1 MDSIVQ
7 TMPEVLVS
15 EEPLNDSTGRMDM
28 AIAWDK
34 SLVTGSLRIDRH
46 HQELFR
52 QINALSVAV
61 KQGKGRDLIRRLLDF
76 LGQYVIRHF
85 DAEERLMEELNCP
98 AAAANKQAHA
108 QFLSTY
114 NSLRKQFDEAG
125 AWPVVVAQI
134 HDLLSEWLV
143 QHISE
148 VDVQLRVCCDEPVG
162 KPRRDDRKSC
172 RCTVP
177 KERQSCELKVGANVL
192 SALLANESKHG
203 KRR

>member
-1 MDSIVQ
+1 
-7 TMPEVLVS
+7 
-15 EEPLNDSTGRMDM
+15 M
-28 AIAWDK
+28 AITWDK

-52 QINALSVAV
+52 QVNALSDAM
-61 KQGKGRDLIRRLLDF
+61 KQGKGRDLIGRLLDF

-114 NSLRKQFDEAG
+114 SGLRKQFDEAG
-125 AWPVVVAQI
+125 TWPSLVLQI

-143 QHISE
+143 QHISGI
-148 VDVQLRVCCDEPVG
+148 DVQLRECCDH
-162 KPRRDDRKSC
+162 PRPC
-172 RCTVP
+172 E
-177 KERQSCELKVGANVL
+177 ERVA
-192 SALLANESKHG
+192 
-203 KRR
+203 

>member
-1 MDSIVQ
+1 MDSIAQ
-7 TMPEVLVS
+7 KMPEDLVS
-15 EEPLNDSTGRMDM
+15 EEPPNDSTGRMDI

-52 QINALSVAV
+52 QVNALSVAV
-61 KQGKGRDLIRRLLDF
+61 KQGKGREPIGRLLDF
-76 LGQYVIRHF
+76 LGQYFIRHF

-114 NSLRKQFDEAG
+114 NSLRKQFDDA
-125 AWPVVVAQI
+125 ATTWPLLVLQI
-134 HDLLSEWLV
+134 HDLLSLWLV

-148 VDVQLRVCCDEPVG
+148 IDVQLRECCNQG
-162 KPRRDDRKSC
+162 KAVQAMSH
-172 RCTVP
+172 
-177 KERQSCELKVGANVL
+177 A
-192 SALLANESKHG
+192 
-203 KRR
+203 